1 MPSGRKACPANAR
14 AIFAAGTGA
23 FVAAGGI
30 TADDKGVK
38 TQRFVKDLI
47 TAGTWYKGNQ
57 AHDVPVERLNH
68 WADTFAAMSK
78 AGVKVPL
85 PLGHTNDAD
94 KNRGYV
100 ADMFVRDNADGKP
113 TLYMAADL
121 IGEDAIALANRVEV
135 SINAEPELK
144 AGDGKTFSDCLTHVA
159 LVTDPVVNGQGPFV
173 KLAASRGGGTVEVP
187 VFRMSQESNMD
198 WKALATALGLDPTVL
213 DDKTWFA
220 ACLAAAQ
227 ADATETPEPA
237 MAAARAELKT
247 ATDALAAARS
257 EIAALKAGKA
267 PEVDPD
273 VLDDA
278 ADTTA
283 SKIDLR
289 LSRIGKAACDKL
301 KTMLC
306 GTPDARPSLAL
317 SRKAAKAAGLPDTL
331 ANQVLDVIDAITPC
345 PKTGPQS
352 GPQTFSR
359 QVPGEGPAREDKD
372 IDARAKGAYG
382 R

>member
-23 FVAAGGI
+23 FVAAGGV

-187 VFRMSQESNMD
+187 VFRMSQESTMN
-198 WKALATALGLDPTVL
+198 WQPLATALGLDPSKLTDETWL
-213 DDKTWFA
+213 DACTTA
-220 ACLAAAQ
+220 AKPAGTAAA
-227 ADATETPEPA
+227 DLATA
-237 MAAARAELKT
+237 NT
-247 ATDALAAARS
+247 ALTAARS

-267 PEVDPD
+267 PEVDSD